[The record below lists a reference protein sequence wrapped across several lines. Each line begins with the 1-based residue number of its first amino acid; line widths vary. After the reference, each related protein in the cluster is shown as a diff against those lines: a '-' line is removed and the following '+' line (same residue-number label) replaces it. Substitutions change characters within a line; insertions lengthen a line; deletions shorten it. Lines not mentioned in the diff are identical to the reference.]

1 VSGKDVILERG
12 VKMKTGIRVETDHP
26 KRRKS
31 RLQGV
36 SIEDLQVLE
45 RRAFRRLPRIVVM

>member
-1 VSGKDVILERG
+1 MSGKDVILERG